1 MSGTTAKEWHGR
13 PAHVISEHGLEA
25 RATPEYDLA
34 HLTRAR
40 TLRNEGRLEEALAEL
55 RQAAALHPG
64 WAEAHHQLGN
74 ALKGL
79 GAYAEAAASL
89 RTAARLDPVQAAIW
103 LNLGVCCLELGHL
116 SQAEECFRQAL
127 ALEPYRPEARNI
139 LGHALLLRGRC
150 AEAARELKRAL
161 ELRPGYPAAHDNLGR
176 VLKAQGRAAE
186 ALAHHAAALR
196 TQPRAATHSN
206 LLYTL
211 NFIPGLD
218 PAEVAAEHGRW
229 ASVHAGGAPPAAR
242 PAGHDFSPQRRL
254 RVGYVSPDLV
264 RHAVSYFF
272 EPVLARHDRGQIE
285 SICYSDTRMPDGVTE
300 RLRRQAGEWRETSRL
315 TDAQLEAQ
323 IRRDRVDILVD
334 LAGHTA
340 RNRLPVF
347 ARRPAPVQV
356 TWLGYPNT
364 TGLGAIDYRL
374 TEVLCDPPG
383 QTEAWH
389 SEKLFRLPRTFSCY
403 RPPAE
408 SPAVGPLPAPSAG
421 KVTFAC
427 FNNFAKVSPG
437 TIRRWARILRE
448 VPAAVLLLKSRGL
461 GDPATAMAV
470 RAQFVGQGVPGER
483 IEFNGEELSVAR
495 HLSLYHRVDI
505 ALDTDPYNGTT
516 TTCEALWMGV
526 PVITL
531 AGRTHA
537 SRVGASLLSHV
548 GFSEGIAQTEEGY
561 VAAAGALAADLPRL
575 AALRRE
581 LRERMRASAL
591 CDEAGFVRDL
601 ESGFRRMWLERCAAA

>member
-1 MSGTTAKEWHGR
+1 MSMLAAPSH
-13 PAHVISEHGLEA
+13 
-25 RATPEYDLA
+25 DLA

-40 TLRNEGRLEEALAEL
+40 TFRNEGRLGDALAEL
-55 RQAAALHPG
+55 RQAVALHPD

-74 ALKGL
+74 ALKSL
-79 GAYAEAAASL
+79 GAFAEAVESL
-89 RTAARLDPVQAAIW
+89 RTAARLDPFQAAIW
-103 LNLGVCCLELGHL
+103 LNLGVSCLELGRL
-116 SQAEECFRQAL
+116 GQAEECFRQAL

-139 LGHALLLRGRC
+139 LGHALLQRGRC

-161 ELRPGYPAAHDNLGR
+161 ELRPGYAAAHDNLGR

-186 ALAHHAAALR
+186 ALVQHAAALR
-196 TQPRAATHSN
+196 NQPRAATHSN
-206 LLYTL
+206 LVYTL

-229 ASVHAGGAPPAAR
+229 AGAHGGGAPGAGWT
-242 PAGHDFSPQRRL
+242 AGHDFSPQRCL

-285 SICYSDTRMPDGVTE
+285 SVCYSDTLMPDGVTE
-300 RLRRQAGEWRETSRL
+300 RLRRQAGQWRDISRL
-315 TDAQLEAQ
+315 TDAELDAW
-323 IRRDRVDILVD
+323 IRRDRIDILVD

-340 RNRLPVF
+340 RNRLAVF

-364 TGLGAIDYRL
+364 TGLSAIDYRL
-374 TEVLCDPPG
+374 TDAFCDPPG

-389 SEKLFRLPRTFSCY
+389 SEKLFRLPRAFSCY
-403 RPPAE
+403 RPPEE
-408 SPAVGPLPAPSAG
+408 SPAVEPLPAPSAG

-427 FNNFAKVSPG
+427 FNNFAKVSPE
-437 TIRRWARILRE
+437 TVRRWARILRE
-448 VPAAVLLLKSRGL
+448 TRGSVLLLKSRGL

-470 RAQFVGQGVPGER
+470 RAQFVRHGVPGDR

-495 HLSLYHRVDI
+495 HLGLYHRVDI

-537 SRVGASLLSHV
+537 SRVGASLLGHI
-548 GFSEGIAQTEEGY
+548 GFAEGIAQTEDGY
-561 VAAAGALAADLPRL
+561 VSAACALASDLPRL
-575 AALRRE
+575 ASLRQE
-581 LRERMRASAL
+581 LRERTRTSAV